1 MAGNFGQKNKD
12 NGEEHRGNDQ
22 TGSREQCTSSEDSVP
37 ARHAGRWRWAKLLVH
52 SPLESLSFLK
62 HF

>member
-1 MAGNFGQKNKD
+1 MTGHFGQKNKD
-12 NGEEHRGNDQ
+12 NGEEHGGNDQ
-22 TGSREQCTSSEDSVP
+22 TVSREQRPSSEDSVP
-37 ARHAGRWRWAKLLVH
+37 TRHAGRWQRAKFLVH